1 MGQKSKL
8 KKIKKMVYKKAIEQD
23 EKEMVEENSSHSSDI
38 ERFVLDSAIHPPYQ
52 VILDTNFIN
61 DCIRKKMDLKESIL
75 QCLDGDVNL
84 LVPECVFGELE
95 KLGRVYRLALNMI
108 KSLNITKLIC
118 QHKGTY
124 ADDCIINR
132 VKEFKCYIVATSDV
146 NLRQRIKKVSRAPI
160 VYFKGHRCATERFA
174 GDSYY

>member
-8 KKIKKMVYKKAIEQD
+8 KKIKKLAYKKAIEKD
-23 EKEMVEENSSHSSDI
+23 EAEEIDESSISSAEL
-38 ERFVLDSAIHPPYQ
+38 ERQLLDPAIHPPYQ

-61 DCIRKKMDLKESIL
+61 DCIRKKMDLVPSIVE
-75 QCLDGDVNL
+75 CLEAEVDL
-84 LVPECVFGELE
+84 YVPECVFAELE

-108 KSLNITKLIC
+108 KSLNISKLKC

-132 VKEFKCYIVATSDV
+132 VKEFKCYIVATSDT
-146 NLRQRIKKVSRAPI
+146 NLRQRIKKISKTPI
-160 VYFKGHRCATERFA
+160 IYFRGHKCATDNFA
-174 GDSYY
+174 GGCLY